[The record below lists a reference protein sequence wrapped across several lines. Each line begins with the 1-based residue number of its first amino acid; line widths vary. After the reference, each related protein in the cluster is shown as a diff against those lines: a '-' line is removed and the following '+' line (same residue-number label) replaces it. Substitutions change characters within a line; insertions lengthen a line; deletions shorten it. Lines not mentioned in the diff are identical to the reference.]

1 MLHPK
6 QQMNPRDN
14 TSEFVAWEPMEDDR
28 QHQYARLRR
37 PQRGKLFVDETGTEC
52 AQTWLSVTISKIN
65 GIRTQSNYGK
75 NCLTWFTK
83 VVVLGDPAGKKTKRL
98 SIWVP
103 SCTGRSLNQGYE
115 AY

>member
-28 QHQYARLRR
+28 QHHARLRR

-65 GIRTQSNYGK
+65 GIRTQSNK
-75 NCLTWFTK
+75 RQELLDWFTK
-83 VVVLGDPAGKKTKRL
+83 VVVPPETLPARRQRL

-103 SCTGRSLNQGYE
+103 SCT
-115 AY
+115 